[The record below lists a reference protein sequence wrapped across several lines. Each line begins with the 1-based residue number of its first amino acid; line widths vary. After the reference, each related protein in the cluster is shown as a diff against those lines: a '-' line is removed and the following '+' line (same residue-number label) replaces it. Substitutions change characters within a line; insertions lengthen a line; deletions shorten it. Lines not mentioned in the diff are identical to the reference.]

1 MTASLQDGTLQ
12 HDAEYVPGRCNI
24 GPAEIGRR
32 RMVGHVGLAATILGF
47 AILALLPISA
57 LWRLLLFFPAS
68 VSASG
73 YLQAALHFCAG
84 FGSRGI
90 FNFGSLG
97 EQQAVADSEAQRQD
111 RRTSTHISLA
121 SGLIGVAAA
130 LVAVL
135 VPI

>member
-1 MTASLQDGTLQ
+1 MTATLQDGTLQ

-32 RMVGHVGLAATILGF
+32 RMVGHVGLAATIIGF
-47 AILALLPISA
+47 ALLGLLPISA

-90 FNFGSLG
+90 FNFGPLG
-97 EQQAVADSEAQRQD
+97 EQRAVVDAEALRQD
-111 RRTSTHISLA
+111 RRTSARISLA
-121 SGLIGVAAA
+121 SGLIGVVVAV
-130 LVAVL
+130 VAVL
-135 VPI
+135 LPI